1 MRPTPPHEFSGR
13 RYAVPAALCLVGLL
27 TAVPGVHLFER
38 WMASAPAV
46 LVSHGLAAGLLGVAL
61 VRWRAARR
69 AKTAGPDASDR

>member
-1 MRPTPPHEFSGR
+1 MPPMPSYAASAR
-13 RYAVPAALCLVGLL
+13 RYAAPAALGLVGLL

-46 LVSHGLAAGLLGVAL
+46 LVSHGLAAGLLGLAL